1 LQRFFLFR
9 SKARRLC
16 LLLVAMIAVGLPVG
30 CSVLAQKEREL
41 VFRIEPGN
49 ASWFSGLPRG
59 VEELQLT
66 HSTFGNQQNIH
77 AWWWPAAD
85 ADAPALLYLHGV
97 RWNLTGHLFRLE
109 QLRNLGFSVLA
120 IDYRGFGQSLGEL
133 PSERSVY
140 ADARVGWERLKA
152 LQPDPDK
159 RFIYGHSL
167 GGAVAVDLAAE
178 LGEQAE
184 RGDSPPQARALI
196 IESTFTSLA
205 DVATVVEKY
214 LGDDVRTFLADHGL
228 TPEDVSTWIC
238 HPGGP
243 RVIEAVEKGLG
254 LPGDALDHTRKSLR
268 DNGNLSSVSVLDVLA
283 ANLAD
288 PPSAGSVGLM
298 IAMGPAFCSEL
309 VLLRW

>member
-1 LQRFFLFR
+1 MQRFFLFR

-205 DVATVVEKY
+205 DVATVVSDTT
-214 LGDDVRTFLADHGL
+214 LPVRWL
-228 TPEDVSTWIC
+228 
-238 HPGGP
+238 
-243 RVIEAVEKGLG
+243 
-254 LPGDALDHTRKSLR
+254 
-268 DNGNLSSVSVLDVLA
+268 LSQKFDSIDKIDRIGMPL
-283 ANLAD
+283 
-288 PPSAGSVGLM
+288 
-298 IAMGPAFCSEL
+298 L
-309 VLLRW
+309 VV